1 MFNSFS
7 CYKIHSESDLPF
19 CAHEYSKFKFGDGEM
34 AQEFGK
40 RLGQGFTEA
49 HRELLLETDEI
60 VVVPSPYNS
69 IPTASYWMTL
79 RFMEVVNLFRATH
92 KKKSLLTSKIHR
104 YKTYSEDYGNMNY
117 EERVKLISTD
127 TYYIDSEFLN
137 NRVCLF
143 LDDIRITGSHEHI
156 LRGLLTNRS
165 ISGHFIFIYFAEL
178 MNREISPTFENVLNY
193 SYVKSV
199 EQVAELINTAH
210 FVFNTR
216 VIKYILKTPSG
227 ELELF
232 TRTVPQSRIREMI
245 RLAISNNY
253 HLMPEYEQTLHYLLK
268 FSNYGN

>member
-1 MFNSFS
+1 MFQSFS
-7 CYKIHSESDLPF
+7 CYKINTTADLPF

-34 AQEFGK
+34 ANDFGS
-40 RLGQGFTEA
+40 RLGKSFTEQ
-49 HRELLLETDEI
+49 HRDLLLDTDEI

-69 IPTASYWMTL
+69 IPTASYWMTV

-92 KKKSLLTSKIHR
+92 KRKSLLTSKIHR

-156 LRGLLTNRS
+156 LRGLLTNSS
-165 ISGHFIFIYFAEL
+165 ISGQFIFIYFAEL

-199 EQVAELINTAH
+199 EQVAELINTPQ

-227 ELELF
+227 ELESF
-232 TRTVPQSRIREMI
+232 TRTVPESRIREMM

-268 FSNYGN
+268 LSNYGN